1 MIRPAEARDLDN
13 LVRLEDAAFPGD
25 RLDRRAFR
33 HALGSAT
40 IDMLV
45 AEEGGAFLGYVQLQ
59 RRTGSALARLTSVAV
74 AAEAAGKGVGRELMS
89 AAEDLARAK
98 GCDRIRLE
106 VRADNDRARQLYTR
120 TGYRQFA
127 RVDDYYE
134 DGEAA
139 LRFEKSLT

>member
-1 MIRPAEARDLDN
+1 VIRSAEARDLDD
-13 LVRLEDAAFPGD
+13 LARLEDAAFPGD

-45 AEEGGAFLGYVQLQ
+45 AEEGEAFLGYVQLQ
-59 RRTGSALARLTSVAV
+59 RRTGSMLARLTSVAV
-74 AAEAAGKGVGRELMS
+74 AAEAAGKGVGRELVS
-89 AAEDLARAK
+89 AAEDLARKK

-106 VRADNDRARQLYTR
+106 VRADNDRARHLYER
-120 TGYRQFA
+120 AGYRQFA
-127 RVDDYYE
+127 CVDEYYE

-139 LRFEKSLT
+139 LRFEKGLT